1 MRLGSIEGVHRRWRG
16 KYGRRSISTATASDR
31 VERNFTAA
39 GPNELWVA
47 DISYLRT
54 WEGFLYL
61 AVVVDAF
68 SRKVVGW
75 AMADHLRT
83 ELVLDAVGMAITT
96 RKPPVGTVHHTDRLR
111 PVSTRPTSSA
121 RRCAP
126 PGCWPRWGGS
136 GRRSTTRWPSRCS
149 PP

>member
-1 MRLGSIEGVHRRWRG
+1 MRWKSHVRF
-16 KYGRRSISTATASDR
+16 GRRAAETDR
-31 VERNFTAA
+31 SKDRHRAA
-39 GPNELWVA
+39 ARPHT
-47 DISYLRT
+47 YLRS
-54 WEGFLYL
+54 WEGFVYL

-96 RKPPVGTVHHTDRLR
+96 RKPPEGTVHHTDRLNA
-111 PVSTRPTSSA
+111 PNTRPTSSA

-126 PGCWPRWGGS
+126 PACWPRWAGS
-136 GRRSTTRWPSRCS
+136 ARRSTTPWPSRSS
-149 PP
+149 PR